1 MNDGV
6 DAQYICLQ
14 NPRIRRI
21 WQWLMPYIGAGDNSL
36 GRNSMFRFAS
46 RQKLLVGILV
56 ASSLGVGYALGAQP
70 RMDAAL
76 ALLTNARAELEAAV
90 PNKGGHRERAIE
102 LVDRAIVQ
110 VREGIAFA
118 ATH

>member
-1 MNDGV
+1 M
-6 DAQYICLQ
+6 
-14 NPRIRRI
+14 
-21 WQWLMPYIGAGDNSL
+21 S
-36 GRNSMFRFAS
+36 RFLS
-46 RQKLLVGILV
+46 KQKLLVGVLV
-56 ASSLGVGYALGAQP
+56 ISSLGIGYAVGAQP

-76 ALLTNARAELEAAV
+76 ALLQNARAELEAAL

>member
-1 MNDGV
+1 VRTHMSSEEK
-6 DAQYICLQ
+6 A
-14 NPRIRRI
+14 
-21 WQWLMPYIGAGDNSL
+21 MS
-36 GRNSMFRFAS
+36 RFVS
-46 RQKLLVGILV
+46 KQKLLVGVLV
-56 ASSLGVGYALGAQP
+56 ISSLGIGYALGAQP

-76 ALLTNARAELEAAV
+76 ALLQNARTELEAAV

>member
-1 MNDGV
+1 M
-6 DAQYICLQ
+6 
-14 NPRIRRI
+14 
-21 WQWLMPYIGAGDNSL
+21 S
-36 GRNSMFRFAS
+36 RFVS
-46 RQKLLVGILV
+46 KQKLLVGVLV
-56 ASSLGVGYALGAQP
+56 ISRLGIGYALGAQP
-70 RMDAAL
+70 RRDATL
-76 ALLTNARAELEAAV
+76 ALLQNARAELEAAV

>member
-1 MNDGV
+1 MSLEGEKHV
-6 DAQYICLQ
+6 SFCVEAEIAG
-14 NPRIRRI
+14 RRSGHFEP
-21 WQWLMPYIGAGDNSL
+21 WNRLCT
-36 GRNSMFRFAS
+36 GRT
-46 RQKLLVGILV
+46 
-56 ASSLGVGYALGAQP
+56 
-70 RMDAAL
+70 DAAL
-76 ALLTNARAELEAAV
+76 ALLQNARAELEAAV